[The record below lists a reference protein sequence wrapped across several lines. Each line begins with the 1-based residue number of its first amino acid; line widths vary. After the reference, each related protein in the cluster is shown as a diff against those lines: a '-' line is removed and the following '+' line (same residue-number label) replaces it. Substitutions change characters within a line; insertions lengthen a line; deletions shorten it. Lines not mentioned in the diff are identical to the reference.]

1 MSKFVELEREQ
12 LAQSYQESLELIQ
25 ALRQQVAAQ
34 QVSIQ
39 ALQQKMAAQQVMIQ
53 ELQDQLAKDSN
64 NSGKPPSSD
73 GLKKRRRQSLR
84 LCCRL
89 LYLFPM
95 RPEGG
100 RRQGACETAGV

>member
-39 ALQQKMAAQQVMIQ
+39 ALQ
-53 ELQDQLAKDSN
+53 
-64 NSGKPPSSD
+64 
-73 GLKKRRRQSLR
+73 
-84 LCCRL
+84 
-89 LYLFPM
+89 
-95 RPEGG
+95 
-100 RRQGACETAGV
+100 

>member
-53 ELQDQLAKDSN
+53 ELQELINWRKTVTIAASH
-64 NSGKPPSSD
+64 PAA
-73 GLKKRRRQSLR
+73 
-84 LCCRL
+84 
-89 LYLFPM
+89 M
-95 RPEGG
+95 
-100 RRQGACETAGV
+100 V